1 MSNII
6 EAKRHPMIG
15 FLTKRLAN
23 KIMVAIVITIVLIM
37 GTEIIVRIYFGTR
50 DRMEL
55 MNILARDVA
64 SSTYAGIKHPMEVG
78 DAEGIKRE
86 LLDIKEMAKDIE
98 VFICNFDQEIIYSTH
113 KEKVKTK
120 IADSI
125 HNKAALETL
134 SEILKTGI
142 EPQRPFED
150 EVSGERYLVH
160 FYPILNQKDC
170 HHCHGSSRKVIGSM
184 AIKMSAERAYATVA
198 AQRNRTL
205 ILTLFGIS
213 LAITIIYLIV
223 SRFIRRPVE
232 NLAEKAHRFAEGD
245 MSVSIDI
252 KTEDEI
258 GVLGK
263 TFNYMVE
270 SVSSASKKLE
280 EEIKRKTA
288 LLDERTR
295 LLTLLERANR
305 QLRELDKLKSTFL
318 ANMSHELRTPMNA
331 IIGYTDLLVDG
342 VDGPI
347 NEEQEKSL
355 KKIAGNSRYLLQLI
369 NDILDISKI
378 ESGKMKVEPKE
389 LDLKWIVESVIPT
402 FEPLIKEKGLTLTD
416 HVDEGLPSVYGDEDM
431 IKQILINLLSNAV
444 KFTQKGG
451 ITITARPSQRGIK
464 PGEPPIFA
472 EICVEDTG
480 IGIKQEA
487 LGTIFDKFVQVDL
500 TTVRQ
505 YEGTGLGLSIARGL
519 VALHK
524 GMIWGTS
531 KYEQGS
537 KFHFTIP
544 LNKEMFEKSGE
555 PVIEPRMAEALADY
569 FGKPVETFLKEP
581 QYAGKPIRCW
591 EYVRCGQPTCPAYG
605 IKESR
610 CWLVLGTHCA
620 GMKIAAYPEKVDFC
634 KGCEL
639 IEGLVLKAAGEY
651 GPLEAEEYRPVEA
664 ESPKGKEVAK
674 KTVLAIDDNPE
685 GICIIRKFL
694 GQEYR
699 VVGLLSGENAVG
711 KAKELNPLAI
721 TLDILMPRKDGWEV
735 LRELKDTPETQDI
748 PVIILSIVDD
758 KRLGFSL
765 GATEYIVKPVGKQAL
780 LRKLR
785 NLEKLG
791 RIQRVLVVDNDPETV
806 RLIGNVL
813 KELEYQVTTAY
824 NSKDAIKS
832 IQDFRPDLVAL
843 NVTMPEVSGFDV
855 IEYLK
860 TGEGVKDIP
869 LIVLAHKDLTE
880 KEIDDLNDRI
890 QAILDKG
897 VLIKEDLLKELKDT
911 INKVSKVQ

>member
-1 MSNII
+1 
-6 EAKRHPMIG
+6 MIG
-15 FLTKRLAN
+15 FLEKRLAN

-55 MNILARDVA
+55 MNMVSRDMA
-64 SSTYAGIKHPMEVG
+64 SSTYAGIKHPMAVG

-86 LLDIKEMAKDIE
+86 LSDIREMAKDIQ

-113 KEKVKTK
+113 EEKVKTR

-125 HNKAALETL
+125 HNKAALQTL
-134 SEILKTGI
+134 DEILKTGI
-142 EPQRPFED
+142 EPQSPFED
-150 EVSGERYLVH
+150 EVSGERYLVS
-160 FYPILNQKDC
+160 FYPILNQKEC
-170 HHCHGSSRKVIGSM
+170 HHCHGSSRKVIGSF
-184 AIKMSAERAYATVA
+184 AIRISAEKVYATVA

-205 ILTLFGIS
+205 VLTLFGIFLVIS
-213 LAITIIYLIV
+213 IIYLV
-223 SRFIRRPVE
+223 VNKFIRRPVE

-258 GVLGK
+258 GVLGQ

-270 SVSSASKKLE
+270 SVSSSSRKLE
-280 EEIKRKTA
+280 EEMKRKTA

-295 LLTLLERANR
+295 LITLLEKANR

-369 NDILDISKI
+369 NDILDIAKI
-378 ESGKMKVEPKE
+378 ESGKVKLEPKE

-416 HVDEGLPSVYGDEDM
+416 NIDEGLGLVYGDEDA
-431 IKQILINLLSNAV
+431 IRQILINLLSNAV
-444 KFTQKGG
+444 KFTYKGG
-451 ITITARPSQRGIK
+451 ITITARPSERGVK
-464 PGEPPIFA
+464 PGEPPIFVQV
-472 EICVEDTG
+472 CVEDTG
-480 IGIKQEA
+480 IGIKEED
-487 LGTIFDKFVQVDL
+487 LGTIYDKFVQADL

-524 GMIWGTS
+524 GMMWATS
-531 KYEQGS
+531 EYGKGS
-537 KFHFTIP
+537 KFFFTIP
-544 LNKEMFEKSGE
+544 LNKEILEKPGE

-569 FGKPVETFLKEP
+569 FGKPVENFLKEP
-581 QYAGKPIRCW
+581 HYAGKPIRCW

-605 IKESR
+605 IEESR

-639 IEGLVLKAAGEY
+639 IESLVLKAEEEY
-651 GPLEAEEYRPVEA
+651 KPVEAEEYRPMEA
-664 ESPKGKEVAK
+664 EAPKGEEVSK
-674 KTVLAIDDNPE
+674 RTVLAIDDNQE
-685 GICIIRKFL
+685 SICIIRKYL
-694 GQEYR
+694 GEEYR
-699 VVGLLSGENAVG
+699 VVGLLSGEKAVE
-711 KAKELNPLAI
+711 KAKEFNPLAI
-721 TLDILMPRKDGWEV
+721 TLDILMPTKDGWEV
-735 LRELKDTPETQDI
+735 LRELKETPETQDI
-748 PVIILSIVDD
+748 PVIILSIVDN
-758 KRLGFSL
+758 KKMGFSL

-791 RIQRVLVVDNDPETV
+791 KIKRVLVVDNDPETV

-813 KELEYQVTTAY
+813 KEAEYQVTTAY

-832 IQDFRPDLVAL
+832 IQDFRPNLVVL
-843 NVTMPEVSGFDV
+843 NLTMPEVSGFDV

-860 TGEGVKDIP
+860 TEKGVKDIP
-869 LIVLAHKDLTE
+869 LIVLTHKDLTE

-890 QAILDKG
+890 EAILNKG
-897 VLIKEDLLKELKDT
+897 VLTKEDLLKELKDT
-911 INKVSKVQ
+911 INKVSKMQ

>member
-1 MSNII
+1 MT
-6 EAKRHPMIG
+6 G
-15 FLTKRLAN
+15 FLKKRLAN

-37 GTEIIVRIYFGTR
+37 VTEIIVRIYFGTR
-50 DRMEL
+50 DRIEL
-55 MNILARDVA
+55 MHMLARDMA
-64 SSTYAGIKHPMEVG
+64 SSTYAGIKHPMGVG

-86 LLDIKEMAKDIE
+86 LSDIREMAKDIE

-113 KEKVKTK
+113 KDKVKTR

-125 HNKAALETL
+125 HNKAALQTL
-134 SEILKTGI
+134 NEILKTGI
-142 EPQRPFED
+142 EPQSAFED
-150 EVSGERYLVH
+150 EVSGDRCLVS
-160 FYPILNQKDC
+160 FYPILNQKEC

-184 AIKMSAERAYATVA
+184 AIRISAERVYETVA

-205 ILTLFGIS
+205 VLTLFGLS

-223 SRFIRRPVE
+223 NRFIRRPVE
-232 NLAEKAHRFAEGD
+232 NLAEKAHRFADGD
-245 MSVSIDI
+245 MSVFIDI

-258 GVLGK
+258 GVLGQ

-270 SVSSASKKLE
+270 SVSSASRKLE

-295 LLTLLERANR
+295 LLTLLEKANR

-331 IIGYTDLLVDG
+331 IIGYADLLVDG

-355 KKIAGNSRYLLQLI
+355 KRIASNSKYLLQLI

-378 ESGKMKVEPKE
+378 ESGKIKLEPKE
-389 LDLKWIVESVIPT
+389 LDLKWLIESVIPT
-402 FEPLIKEKGLTLTD
+402 FEPLIKQKGLTLTD
-416 HVDEGLPSVYGDEDM
+416 HLDEGLRLVYGDEDM

-444 KFTQKGG
+444 KFTDKGG
-451 ITITARPSQRGIK
+451 VTITARPSERGIK
-464 PGEPPIFA
+464 PGESPIFA
-472 EICVEDTG
+472 EVCVEDTG
-480 IGIKQEA
+480 TGIKEED

-524 GMIWGTS
+524 GMMWATS
-531 KYEQGS
+531 KYGEGS
-537 KFHFTIP
+537 KFAFTIP
-544 LNKEMFEKSGE
+544 LDKEMLEKHGE
-555 PVIEPRMAEALADY
+555 PVMEPRVAEALADY

-591 EYVRCGQPTCPAYG
+591 EYVRCGQPMCPAYG
-605 IKESR
+605 IEESR

-634 KGCEL
+634 KGCEI
-639 IEGLVLKAAGEY
+639 IEGLVLKAQEEY
-651 GPLEAEEYRPVEA
+651 GPVEAEEYGPVEA
-664 ESPKGKEVAK
+664 EAPKGKEVAK

-685 GICIIRKFL
+685 SICIIRKYL
-694 GQEYR
+694 GEEYR
-699 VVGLLSGENAVG
+699 VVGLISGEKAVE
-711 KAKELNPLAI
+711 KAKEVNPLAI

-735 LRELKDTPETQDI
+735 LRELKDAPETQDI

-758 KRLGFSL
+758 KRMGFSL
-765 GATEYIVKPVGKQAL
+765 GATEYIVKPVGNQAL

-791 RIQRVLVVDNDPETV
+791 KIRRVLVVDNDPETV

-813 KELEYQVTTAY
+813 KEAEYQVTTAY

-832 IQDFRPDLVAL
+832 IQDFRPDLVVL
-843 NVTMPEVSGFDV
+843 NLTMPEVSGFDV

-869 LIVLAHKDLTE
+869 LIVLTHKDLTK
-880 KEIDDLNDRI
+880 KEIDDLNDRLE
-890 QAILDKG
+890 AILNKG
-897 VLIKEDLLKELKDT
+897 ALTEEDLLKELKDT

>member
-1 MSNII
+1 MT
-6 EAKRHPMIG
+6 G
-15 FLTKRLAN
+15 FLKKRLAN
-23 KIMVAIVITIVLIM
+23 KLLVAILITIVLIM
-37 GTEIIVRIYFGTR
+37 GIEIIVRIYFGTR
-50 DRMEL
+50 DRLEL
-55 MNILARDVA
+55 MNMVARDMA
-64 SSTYAGIKHPMEVG
+64 SSTYAGIKYPMAVG
-78 DAEGIKRE
+78 NAEGIKRE
-86 LLDIKEMAKDIE
+86 LLDIRETAKDIE

-113 KEKVKTK
+113 KDKVETR
-120 IADSI
+120 IAASI
-125 HNKAALETL
+125 HNEAALQSL
-134 SEILKTGI
+134 DEILKTGI
-142 EPQRPFED
+142 EPESPFED

-160 FYPILNQKDC
+160 FYPILNAKEC

-184 AIKMSAERAYATVA
+184 AIRISAERVYETVG

-205 ILTLFGIS
+205 ILIFFGIP
-213 LAITIIYLIV
+213 ITIIIIYLV
-223 SRFIRRPVE
+223 VNKFIRRPVE

-245 MSVSIDI
+245 MSVPIDI

-258 GVLGK
+258 GVLSQ

-270 SVSSASKKLE
+270 SVSSASRKLE

-295 LLTLLERANR
+295 LMTLLERANR

-331 IIGYTDLLVDG
+331 IIGYADLLVDG

-355 KKIAGNSRYLLQLI
+355 QRIASNSKYLLQLI

-378 ESGKMKVEPKE
+378 ESGKIKLEAKE
-389 LDLKWIVESVIPT
+389 LDLKWLIESVIPT

-416 HVDEGLPSVYGDEDM
+416 HLYEGLRLVYGDEDM
-431 IKQILINLLSNAV
+431 IKQILINLLSNAI
-444 KFTQKGG
+444 KFTDKGG
-451 ITITARPSQRGIK
+451 VTITARPSERGIK
-464 PGEPPIFA
+464 PGESPIFA
-472 EICVEDTG
+472 EVCVEDTG
-480 IGIKQEA
+480 TGIKEED

-524 GMIWGTS
+524 GMIWATS
-531 KYEQGS
+531 NCGEGS
-537 KFHFTIP
+537 KFSFTIP
-544 LNKEMFEKSGE
+544 LHKEILEKHGE
-555 PVIEPRMAEALADY
+555 PVMEPRVAEALADY
-569 FGKPVETFLKEP
+569 FQKPVETFLKEP

-591 EYVRCGQPTCPAYG
+591 EYVRCGQPMCPAYG

-639 IEGLVLKAAGEY
+639 IEGLVLKAQEEY
-651 GPLEAEEYRPVEA
+651 GLVEA
-664 ESPKGKEVAK
+664 EALKREEVAK

-685 GICIIRKFL
+685 GTCIIRKYL
-694 GQEYR
+694 GEEYR
-699 VVGLLSGENAVG
+699 VVGLISGEKAVE
-711 KAKELNPLAI
+711 KAKEVNPLAI

-735 LRELKDTPETQDI
+735 LQELKETPETQDI

-765 GATEYIVKPVGKQAL
+765 GATEYIVKPVEKQTL
-780 LRKLR
+780 LKKLR

-791 RIQRVLVVDNDPETV
+791 KIKRVLVVDNDPETV

-813 KELEYQVTTAY
+813 KEAEYQVTTAY
-824 NSKDAIKS
+824 NNKDAIKS
-832 IQDFRPDLVAL
+832 IQDFRPDLIVL
-843 NVTMPEVSGFDV
+843 NLTMPEVSGFDV

-860 TGEGVKDIP
+860 TEEGVKDIP
-869 LIVLAHKDLTE
+869 LIVLTRKDLTK
-880 KEIDDLNDRI
+880 KEIDDLNHRI
-890 QAILDKG
+890 QAILNKG
-897 VLIKEDLLKELKDT
+897 VLTKEDLLKELKDT
-911 INKVSKVQ
+911 VNRVSKVR

>member
-1 MSNII
+1 
-6 EAKRHPMIG
+6 MIG

-23 KIMVAIVITIVLIM
+23 KILVAIVITIVLIM
-37 GTEIIVRIYFGTR
+37 GTEIVVRIYFGTR
-50 DRMEL
+50 DRIEL
-55 MNILARDVA
+55 MNVLARDMA
-64 SSTYAGIKHPMEVG
+64 SSTYAGIKHPMAVG

-86 LLDIKEMAKDIE
+86 LLDIRETVKDIE

-113 KEKVKTK
+113 QEKVKTK

-125 HNKAALETL
+125 RNKAALETL

-142 EPQRPFED
+142 EPQVIFED
-150 EVSGERYLVH
+150 EVSGERYLVS
-160 FYPILNQKDC
+160 FYPILNQKGC

-184 AIKMSAERAYATVA
+184 AIRMSAERVYATVG

-205 ILTLFGIS
+205 ILTLFGI
-213 LAITIIYLIV
+213 LITIIIIYLV
-223 SRFIRRPVE
+223 VHKFIRRPVE
-232 NLAEKAHRFAEGD
+232 NLAEKAQRFAEGD

-252 KTEDEI
+252 TTEDEI

-263 TFNYMVE
+263 TFNYMIE
-270 SVSSASKKLE
+270 SVSSSSRKLE
-280 EEIKRKTA
+280 EEINRKTA

-295 LLTLLERANR
+295 LITLVEKANR
-305 QLRELDKLKSTFL
+305 KLRELDKLKSTFL

-355 KKIAGNSRYLLQLI
+355 KRIANNSRYLLQLI

-378 ESGKMKVEPKE
+378 ESGKVKLEPTG
-389 LDLKWIVESVIPT
+389 LDIKWIVASVIPT
-402 FEPLIKEKGLTLTD
+402 FEPLIKEKGLTLSD
-416 HVDEGLPSVYGDEDM
+416 NIDEGLALVYGDEDA
-431 IKQILINLLSNAV
+431 IRQILMNLLSNAI
-444 KFTQKGG
+444 KFTSKGG
-451 ITITARPSQRGIK
+451 ITITARPSERGIK

-472 EICVEDTG
+472 EVCVEDTG
-480 IGIKQEA
+480 IGIKEED
-487 LGTIFDKFVQVDL
+487 LGTVFDKFVQVDL

-505 YEGTGLGLSIARGL
+505 GEGTGLGLSIARGL

-524 GMIWGTS
+524 GMMWATS
-531 KYEQGS
+531 EYKEGS

-544 LNKEMFEKSGE
+544 FSKEILERPGE
-555 PVIEPRMAEALADY
+555 PIIEPRMAEALANY
-569 FGKPVETFLKEP
+569 FGRHVKTFLKEP
-581 QYAGKPIRCW
+581 QYAGKPVRCW
-591 EYVRCGQPTCPAYG
+591 EYVRCGQPGCPAYG
-605 IKESR
+605 VEESR

-639 IEGLVLKAAGEY
+639 IEGLVLKAEEEY
-651 GPLEAEEYRPVEA
+651 GLVAAEALKQE
-664 ESPKGKEVAK
+664 EVAK
-674 KTVLAIDDNPE
+674 KTVLAIDDNAE
-685 GICIIRKFL
+685 SICIIRKYL
-694 GQEYR
+694 GEEYR
-699 VVGLLSGENAVG
+699 VVGLLSGEEAVE
-711 KAKELNPLAI
+711 KAKEVDPLAI
-721 TLDILMPRKDGWEV
+721 TLDILMPGKDGWEV
-735 LRELKDTPETQDI
+735 LRELKETSETEDI

-758 KRLGFSL
+758 KRLAFSL

-791 RIQRVLVVDNDPETV
+791 RIKRVLVVDNDPETV

-813 KELEYQVTTAY
+813 KESEYQVSTAY

-832 IQDFRPDLVAL
+832 IQDYRPDLVVL
-843 NVTMPEVSGFDV
+843 NLTMPEVSGFDV

-860 TGEGVKDIP
+860 TGEGVKDIL
-869 LIVLAHKDLTE
+869 LIVLTHKDLTE
-880 KEIDDLNDRI
+880 KEIDDLNHRM
-890 QAILDKG
+890 QAILNKG
-897 VLIKEDLLKELKDT
+897 VLSKEDLLKQLKDT
-911 INKVSKVQ
+911 INKLSKVQ

>member
-1 MSNII
+1 
-6 EAKRHPMIG
+6 MIG
-15 FLTKRLAN
+15 FLKNRLAN
-23 KIMVAIVITIVLIM
+23 KILAAIVITIVLIM

-50 DRMEL
+50 DRIEL
-55 MNILARDVA
+55 MNMLSRDMA
-64 SSTYAGIKHPMEVG
+64 SSTYAGIKHPMEIG
-78 DAEGIKRE
+78 DAEGIKRQ
-86 LLDIKEMAKDIE
+86 LSDIRGTAEDIE

-113 KEKVKTK
+113 EEKIKTR

-125 HNKAALETL
+125 HNEAALETL
-134 SEILKTGI
+134 REILKTGI
-142 EPQRPFED
+142 EPQSPFED
-150 EVSGERYLVH
+150 EVSGERYLVSFH
-160 FYPILNQKDC
+160 PILNQKAC

-184 AIKMSAERAYATVA
+184 AIRISGERVYATVA
-198 AQRNRTL
+198 AQRNRT
-205 ILTLFGIS
+205 IVLTLFGIS

-223 SRFIRRPVE
+223 SRFIKRPVE
-232 NLAEKAHRFAEGD
+232 NLAQTAHRFAEGD

-270 SVSSASKKLE
+270 SVSSANRKLE
-280 EEIKRKTA
+280 EEIKRKTS

-295 LLTLLERANR
+295 LITLLEKANR
-305 QLRELDKLKSTFL
+305 KLRELDKLKSTFL

-378 ESGKMKVEPKE
+378 ESGKVKLEPKE
-389 LDLKWIVESVIPT
+389 LDVKWLIESVIPI

-416 HVDEGLPSVYGDEDM
+416 HVDEGLGLVYGDEDM
-431 IKQILINLLSNAV
+431 IKQVLINLLSNAV
-444 KFTQKGG
+444 KFTYKGG
-451 ITITARPSQRGIK
+451 ITITARPSERGIK

-472 EICVEDTG
+472 EVCVQDTG
-480 IGIKQEA
+480 IGIKEEA

-524 GMIWGTS
+524 GMIWARSEHG
-531 KYEQGS
+531 EGS
-537 KFHFTIP
+537 KFSFTIP
-544 LNKEMFEKSGE
+544 LNKEMLEKPGE
-555 PVIEPRMAEALADY
+555 PVIEPRMAEALANY

-581 QYAGKPIRCW
+581 QYAGKPVRCW
-591 EYVRCGQPTCPAYG
+591 EYVRCGQPGCPAYG

-639 IEGLVLKAAGEY
+639 IEGLVLKAEEEY
-651 GPLEAEEYRPVEA
+651 GPMEAELYRPVEA
-664 ESPKGKEVAK
+664 EAAKGEQVAK

-685 GICIIRKFL
+685 GIDIIRKYL
-694 GQEYR
+694 GGEYG
-699 VVGLLSGENAVG
+699 VVGLLSGEKAVE
-711 KAKELNPLAI
+711 KAKEVNPLAI

-735 LRELKDTPETQDI
+735 LRELKETPETQDI

-765 GATEYIVKPVGKQAL
+765 GATECIVKPVGKQAL

-791 RIQRVLVVDNDPETV
+791 RIKRVLVVDNDPETV
-806 RLIGNVL
+806 RLIGSVL
-813 KELEYQVTTAY
+813 KEAKYQVTTAY
-824 NSKDAIKS
+824 NSKDAVKS
-832 IQDFRPDLVAL
+832 IKDFRPNLVVL
-843 NVTMPEVSGFDV
+843 NLTMPEVSGFDV

-860 TGEGVKDIP
+860 TEKAAKDIP
-869 LIVLAHKDLTE
+869 LIVLTHKDLTE
-880 KEIDDLNDRI
+880 KETDDLNDRI
-890 QAILDKG
+890 EAILNKG
-897 VLIKEDLLKELKDT
+897 VLTEEDLLKELKNT
-911 INKVSKVQ
+911 INKVSKMQ